1 MGATIAVGGTLHKG
15 ATFTIRNIKFRVS
28 KHNPHDS
35 SLASPLD
42 DLKVLLIYSKP
53 LVGPLSRQLQS
64 LQVMCTP
71 LDADSPDFA
80 KWAERE
86 IHSKGRIKEEVES
99 GETALFDVL
108 ITDSKIA
115 EGEEYVDIYDVDF
128 MILLNDTVCMSPKVE
143 WVNFEDSMRDEGK
156 QCSGV
161 HRNKKVASLARPVTR
176 KVLKELLSD
185 VAKDRI
191 YKTTKKEMEGV
202 PAKQAAQYRGQ
213 LLLVKEEQESPLAS
227 VDFKGKARETVEG
240 QQQCNTGLQE
250 EEDAIRAVGEEHDTK
265 KTHAIPSER
274 PRPREIGCRE
284 AVQGDR
290 NNHYLHN
297 TDFRVLVA
305 EDNKTNQ
312 KVISAMLRRLNVEFD
327 IAEDGHQVLEL
338 ISKKSYSL
346 IFMDIQM
353 PYVPTLPSSITLR
366 NTVCIDSVMVK
377 CGLVH

>member
-1 MGATIAVGGTLHKG
+1 MGASIAVGGALHKG

-42 DLKVLLIYSKP
+42 ELKVLLIYNKP

-64 LQVMCTP
+64 LKVTCTP

-80 KWAERE
+80 KSAERE
-86 IHSKGRIKEEVES
+86 IHSKGRIKEELES

-115 EGEEYVDIYDVDF
+115 EDEEYVEIYDVDF
-128 MILLNDTVCMSPKVE
+128 MILLNDTVSMSSKVE

-156 QCSGV
+156 QYSGV

-191 YKTTKKEMEGV
+191 YKTTEREMEGV
-202 PAKQAAQYRGQ
+202 PAKQAAQYSGQ
-213 LLLVKEEQESPLAS
+213 LLVKEEQEWFRAS
-227 VDFKGKARETVEG
+227 LDFKGKTRETVEG
-240 QQQCNTGLQE
+240 PHCKAALQE
-250 EEDAIRAVGEEHDTK
+250 EEDEVRAVGEEHDTK
-265 KTHAIPSER
+265 KTHVIPSER
-274 PRPREIGCRE
+274 PRLREIGCRE
-284 AVQGDR
+284 AAQGDR

-297 TDFRVLVA
+297 PDFRVLVA

-338 ISKKSYSL
+338 ISKKPYSL

-353 PYVPTLPSSITLR
+353 PNVPTSPSSITLR
-366 NTVCIDSVMVK
+366 NTVCID
-377 CGLVH
+377 